1 MDWRAFG
8 HNHIKNILDKQLES
22 GRLAHAYLFLGPKGL
37 GKKIL
42 AIEFARKIL
51 GTENLSTHPD
61 FQILEGEEE
70 IVMQKARDLIASLSL
85 KPFIAKKKVAIIGN
99 AENLNTQSGN
109 SLLKTLEEPSGSTVI
124 ILVSSKQLL
133 PTIVSRCQ
141 VFAFDLF
148 SQKQLEAF
156 AKAEKILIDERLANL
171 SFGLPSRLL
180 KFSQDPQFLE
190 QEKELVKSLADLEKM
205 GLGDKLLQVT
215 EYAAL
220 EFWELEKI
228 FFTWLMW
235 KVNNLNND
243 PIGFGAI
250 RGLLDALIKI
260 KQNQN
265 KKLILQGLFLKI

>member
-1 MDWRAFG
+1 MASL
-8 HNHIKNILDKQLES
+8 KP
-22 GRLAHAYLFLGPKGL
+22 APCPYLFLGPRGL
-37 GKKIL
+37 GKKTL
-42 AIEFARKIL
+42 AVEFARKIL

-133 PTIVSRCQ
+133 PTIASRCQ

-180 KFSQDPQFLE
+180 KFSQDPRFLE

-215 EYAAL
+215 KYAAL
-220 EFWELEKI
+220 EFWELERV